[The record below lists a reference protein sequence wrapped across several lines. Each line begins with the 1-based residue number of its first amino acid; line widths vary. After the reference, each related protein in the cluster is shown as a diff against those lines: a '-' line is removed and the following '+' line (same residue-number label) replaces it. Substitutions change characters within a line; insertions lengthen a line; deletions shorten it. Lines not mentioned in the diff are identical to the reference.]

1 MQAAMAT
8 KKSNKK
14 SVNNKASRGW
24 FSRFFHGNHDYYTCQ
39 LPDDIGHFMGLLLKL
54 FYSGIKLDGEQ
65 TETIRQLDKDA
76 IVVYVTKFQSYFEY
90 LFYYSRYRQED
101 LPFPQIGFDYKL
113 RLWQP
118 VSRLL
123 RLLLARLD
131 HFIRHQ
137 TLPDPYKRGFL
148 KQELINGR
156 SAFLALVGKKSFY
169 RRFVKAQTDPIQYL
183 IEIQKSVDRPVYLI
197 PQLIFFSKTARREI
211 PTLID
216 ILFGPE
222 DKPGNFRRLFT
233 LFKNP
238 GKVFVEVSKPVNLKK
253 YLQSAPLRLES
264 TESQALVLR
273 RDLLVQLNRHRQSIT
288 GPVRKSKEE
297 LKESILTN
305 HRLQEFMQ
313 KYAKNRDTPI
323 HEVHRKADGYLEEI
337 AANYKPAF
345 IKVASVIVGWITRN
359 MFDGVAVNYRVL
371 MRVKQKALKGPLI
384 LIPCHKSHIDYL
396 ILDYVLYNNNMPV
409 PHIAAGK
416 NLSFWPMG
424 PIFRSG
430 GAFFLRR
437 TFGGAVL
444 YSKVFSQY
452 IHKLLQE
459 GYNIE
464 QFIEGGRS
472 RTGKLL
478 MPKLGLLSILI
489 NAYKNGA
496 CEDMLI
502 VPIYIG
508 YDRIVEEK
516 SYLHELGGGQK
527 ESENFLQVIQ
537 ARKFLKKRY
546 GKIYIQFHEPI
557 SLNKLQRI
565 YERPLVEMT
574 SKEQN
579 RLIKNLGYQVISA
592 INRVTVVTP
601 HAVAASAILN
611 FSTDTFSYADL
622 LAVNEIYLRYL
633 TAHDAKLADS
643 LVIDHL
649 RVFEQVIDLYCQRKF
664 IEPLAKGKDYKTAK
678 KHFSINESKRL
689 NLEYYKNNCIG
700 FFIPAAYTAM
710 AILEK
715 DSFRFSAAEILANYE
730 FWQDFFKLE
739 FAFDVENR
747 PEFNIRKSIKAFID
761 NAVVVP
767 HKTLPDTYDITPAAL
782 RKLKLFALFLKT
794 YCESYWIA
802 LSYFK
807 RTPYNSVKSKDRL
820 KKIAARGNRMYKRK
834 EVDRKEAL
842 SKVSYQNAVEFFAS
856 KGIKGS
862 DDTEKI
868 KVYEAALQKALRHL
882 RP

>member
-1 MQAAMAT
+1 MT
-8 KKSNKK
+8 KKKNIKPAGDDETSERWISKILY
-14 SVNNKASRGW
+14 GT
-24 FSRFFHGNHDYYTCQ
+24 HDHYTCL
-39 LPDDIGHFMGLLLKL
+39 LPDDIGGFTSLLLKL
-54 FYSGIKLDGEQ
+54 FYSGIKLDKEQ
-65 TETIRQLDKDA
+65 TETIRQLDKNA
-76 IVVYVTKFQSYFEY
+76 VVVYVSKFKSYFEY
-90 LFYYSRYRQED
+90 LFYYNRYRRAD
-101 LPFPQIGFDYKL
+101 LPFPQIGFDYKVY
-113 RLWQP
+113 LWQP

-123 RLLLARLD
+123 RIILARLD
-131 HFIRHQ
+131 YFMRHQ
-137 TLPDPYKRGFL
+137 SLPDPYERGYL

-156 SAFLALVGKKSFY
+156 SGFLSLVGEKGFY

-183 IEIQKSVDRPVYLI
+183 IDIQDSIERPIYLI
-197 PQLIFFSKTARREI
+197 PQQIFFSKTARREN

-222 DKPGNFRRLFT
+222 DKPGKLRRLFT

-238 GKVFVEVSKPVNLKK
+238 GKVFVEVSEPVNLKS
-253 YLQSAPLRLES
+253 YLQSAALRLQP
-264 TESQALVLR
+264 TEYQSLVLR

-288 GPVRKSKEE
+288 GPIRKSKEE

-305 HRLQEFMQ
+305 DRLQEFMNT
-313 KYAKNRDTPI
+313 YAASRNIPI
-323 HEVHRKADGYLEEI
+323 YEVHRKADGYLEEI

-345 IKVASVIVGWITRN
+345 IKIASVIVGWITRT
-359 MFDGVAVNYRVL
+359 MFDGVAVNHKVL
-371 MRVKQKALKGPLI
+371 NQVKHMAVKGPLI
-384 LIPCHKSHIDYL
+384 LVPCHKSHIDYL

-444 YSKVFSQY
+444 YAKVFAQY

-496 CEDMLI
+496 CDDMLI

-527 ESENFLQVIQ
+527 ESENILQVIQ

-546 GKIYIQFHEPI
+546 GKIYIQFHAPI
-557 SLNKLQRI
+557 SLNQLQRN
-565 YERPLVEMT
+565 YDRPLAEMT
-574 SKEQN
+574 TKEQN
-579 RLIKNLGYQVISA
+579 QLIRDLGYQVINA
-592 INRVTVVTP
+592 INRVTVVTA
-601 HAVAASAILN
+601 HAVVASAILN
-611 FSTDTFSYADL
+611 FSTEKFSFNEL
-622 LAVNEIYLRYL
+622 LTINEIYLNYL
-633 TAHDAKLADS
+633 TAQNAKMADTLVS
-643 LVIDHL
+643 DHRRAFEKVIDS
-649 RVFEQVIDLYCQRKF
+649 YCQRKL
-664 IEPLAKGKDYKTAK
+664 IEPLAKGKEEKSAETHYL
-678 KHFSINESKRL
+678 INESRRL
-689 NLEYYKNNCIG
+689 DLEYYKNNCIA

-715 DSFRFSAAEILANYE
+715 DAFRFSASELHTGYA
-730 FWQDFFKLE
+730 FWQDFFKYE
-739 FAFDVENR
+739 FAYDTENT
-747 PEFNIRKSIKAFID
+747 PEFNVRKSIKAFID
-761 NAVVVP
+761 NAIVVP

-782 RKLKLFALFLKT
+782 RKLNLFSLFLKT
-794 YCESYWIA
+794 YFESYWIV
-802 LSYFK
+802 LSYYMRNPK
-807 RTPYNSVKSKDRL
+807 NSAKSKDRL
-820 KKIAARGNRMYKRK
+820 KKIAARGNRMDKRK
-834 EVDRKEAL
+834 EIDRKEAL
-842 SKVSYQNAVEFFAS
+842 SKASYQNAVEFFTS
-856 KGIKGS
+856 KGIKGA
-862 DDTEKI
+862 DDTDKI
-868 KVYEAALQKALRHL
+868 KVYAEAIQKALGHL

>member
-1 MQAAMAT
+1 MAT
-8 KKSNKK
+8 KKTKKK
-14 SVNNKASRGW
+14 SGNNETSRGW
-24 FSRFFHGNHDYYTCQ
+24 FNRVLHGTHDHYTYQ
-39 LPDDIGHFMGLLLKL
+39 LPDDIGHFAGLLLKL
-54 FYSGIKLDGEQ
+54 FYSGIKLDSEQ
-65 TETIRQLDKDA
+65 TETIRQLDKDS
-76 IVVYVTKFQSYFEY
+76 IVVYVTKFKSYFEY

-101 LPFPQIGFDYKL
+101 LPFPQIGFDYKV

-123 RLLLARLD
+123 RIFGARLD

-137 TLPDPYKRGFL
+137 TLPDPYKRGYL

-156 SAFLALVGKKSFY
+156 SGFLPLVGKKSFY

-253 YLQSAPLRLES
+253 YLQSEPLQQES
-264 TESQALVLR
+264 TEYQARVLR
-273 RDLLVQLNRHRQSIT
+273 KDLLVQLNRHRQSIT
-288 GPVRKSKEE
+288 GPIRKSKEE
-297 LKESILTN
+297 LKESILTQN
-305 HRLQEFMQ
+305 RLQEYMK
-313 KYAKNRDTPI
+313 KYAGSRDIPI
-323 HEVHRKADGYLEEI
+323 HDVHRKADGYLEEI

-345 IKVASVIVGWITRN
+345 IKIASVIVGWITRN

-371 MRVKQKALKGPLI
+371 TQVKQKARKGPLV

-444 YSKVFSQY
+444 YSRVFGEY

-527 ESENFLQVIQ
+527 ESENILQVLQ

-565 YERPLVEMT
+565 YERPLTEMT

-579 RLIKNLGYQVISA
+579 RMIKDLGYQVINA

-601 HAVAASAILN
+601 HAVVASAILN
-611 FSTDTFSYADL
+611 FSTDKFSYHDL

-633 TAHDAKLADS
+633 TAHDVKLADS
-643 LVIDHL
+643 LVSDHL
-649 RVFEQVIDLYCQRKF
+649 RVFEQVTDLYCQRKF
-664 IEPLAKGKDYKTAK
+664 IEPLAKGKDYKPTEK
-678 KHFSINESKRL
+678 YFLINESRRL
-689 NLEYYKNNCIG
+689 NLEYYKNNCIA

-715 DSFRFSAAEILANYE
+715 DAFRFSAAEVLADYE
-730 FWQDFFKLE
+730 FWQDFFKYE

-782 RKLKLFALFLKT
+782 RKLNLFSLFLKT
-794 YCESYWIA
+794 YCESYWIV

-807 RTPYNSVKSKDRL
+807 RNPHKSIKPKDRL

-834 EVDRKEAL
+834 EIDRKEAL

-862 DDTEKI
+862 DDTNKI
-868 KVYEAALQKALRHL
+868 KVYETALQKAMTHL

>member
-1 MQAAMAT
+1 L
-8 KKSNKK
+8 
-14 SVNNKASRGW
+14 
-24 FSRFFHGNHDYYTCQ
+24 HGTHDHYTCR
-39 LPDDIGHFMGLLLKL
+39 LPDNIGSFTGLLLKL
-54 FYSGIKLDGEQ
+54 FYSGIKVDPEQ
-65 TETIRQLDKDA
+65 TETLRQLDKNS
-76 IVVYVTKFQSYFEY
+76 IVVYVTKYNSVFEY
-90 LFYYSRYRQED
+90 LFYYSRYRKEN
-101 LPFPQIGFDYKL
+101 LPYPQIGFDYKV

-123 RLLLARLD
+123 RILLARLD
-131 HFIRHQ
+131 HFVRHQ
-137 TLPDPYKRGFL
+137 ALLNPYKRGYL

-156 SAFLALVGKKSFY
+156 SGFLSLVGQKSFY

-183 IEIQKSVDRPVYLI
+183 IELQKSVDRPIYLI

-216 ILFGPE
+216 ILFGPK
-222 DKPGNFRRLFT
+222 DKPGTLRRLMT

-238 GKVFVEVSKPVNLKK
+238 GKVFVEVSKPVNLLN
-253 YLQSAPLRLES
+253 YLQSTALQHRS
-264 TESQALVLR
+264 TEYQSLVLR

-288 GPVRKSKEE
+288 GPVRKSKAE
-297 LKESILTN
+297 LKESILTSD
-305 HRLQEFMQ
+305 RLKEFMNS
-313 KYAKNRDTPI
+313 YAENRNIAI
-323 HEVHRKADGYLEEI
+323 HEVHRKAEGYLEEI

-345 IKVASVIVGWITRN
+345 IKIAAIIVGWITRN
-359 MFDGVAVNYRVL
+359 MFDGVAVNYRAL
-371 MRVKQKALKGPLI
+371 NQVKRQARKGPLI

-444 YSKVFSQY
+444 YSRVFAEY

-496 CEDMLI
+496 CDDMLI

-546 GKIYIQFHEPI
+546 GKIYIQFNEPI

-565 YERPLVEMT
+565 YDRPLAEMN

-579 RLIKNLGYQVISA
+579 RLIRDLGYQVINA

-601 HAVAASAILN
+601 HAIVASAILN
-611 FSTDTFSYADL
+611 FSTDSFSFSEL

-633 TAHDAKLADS
+633 TAQNARLADS
-643 LVIDHL
+643 LVSDPL
-649 RVFEQVIDLYCQRKF
+649 RVFDQVVDLYCQRKF
-664 IEPLAKGKDYKTAK
+664 IEPLATGKENKSTDKY
-678 KHFSINESKRL
+678 FLINENRRL
-689 NLEYYKNNCIG
+689 NLEYYKNNCIS
-700 FFIPAAYTAM
+700 FFVPAAYTAM

-715 DSFRFSAAEILANYE
+715 DAFRFSASELHSGFE
-730 FWQDFFKLE
+730 FWQDFFKYE
-739 FAFDVENR
+739 FAYDVENR
-747 PEFNIRKSIKAFID
+747 PEYSVRKSIKAFID

-767 HKTLPDTYDITPAAL
+767 HKKLPDTYDITPAAL
-782 RKLKLFALFLKT
+782 RKLNLFSLFLKT
-794 YCESYWIA
+794 YFESYWIV
-802 LSYFK
+802 LSYYK
-807 RTPYNSVKSKDRL
+807 RNPQSSTTPKDRL

-834 EVDRKEAL
+834 EIDRKEAL
-842 SKVSYQNAVEFFAS
+842 SKVSYQNAVEFFTS

-862 DDTEKI
+862 DDTKKI
-868 KVYEAALQKALRHL
+868 EVYAAAIQRALGHL